1 MPHLYQKYYYKEK
14 DRPYGEQVLIEG
26 YHIIKEHPLFGH
38 LDGDIHM
45 NRKVI
50 MGKKGACIVD
60 SKGNVYANTSCKL
73 TSRQWAFAIAH
84 CLLHLCFGHFDY
96 DKLPESAGTAFDMNI
111 WNKACDIYITRF
123 LYDIH
128 FGDSI
133 CPDPAS
139 EYRIKTNDEIK
150 IYEHLVYAEKECVQ
164 NPYST
169 NIGSLSDM
177 TGLNHPIIYKKNE
190 ENEFAAAFS
199 ISLHNSVSGAVST
212 AGGHNWNSEKETP
225 VRKASE
231 WFLTHYPLLGGMAS
245 SFKIIEDTELCQ
257 KYDIHI
263 AAVDA
268 SIGEIYVNPT
278 ADLSVREWQF
288 VLAHEYLHAGLMYHK
303 RAGGRNRYLWNVAC
317 DFVINGW
324 LTEMQ
329 VGSMP
334 QDGLLYDKEL
344 AGLSAEAIYDLI
356 VKEMRKFRKHATFRG
371 FGKGD
376 IMSDPLPK
384 FGGLERSSNHMTL
397 DEFFKNALR
406 EGLDFHSSNERG
418 YLPAGLVDEIRSLTS
433 PPIPW
438 DVELGEWFD
447 CMFPPLEKHRSYARP
462 SRRQG
467 ATPDI
472 PRPRYIIQ
480 EQELM
485 DRTFGVVVDTSG
497 SVSVNQLGLALG
509 SIASY
514 AASKDVLYVRVV
526 FCDADAYDAGYLSVD
541 ELAGKVKVTGRGG
554 TILQPGVNLLEKAKD
569 FPDDGPILIITDGFI
584 EDKLYV
590 HREHA
595 YLLPK
600 GNRLPFAPKGKV
612 FYFKGRGDL

>member
-1 MPHLYQKYYYKEK
+1 MPNLHNKYYYKEEN
-14 DRPYGEQVLIEG
+14 RPQGELALIQG
-26 YHIIKEHPLFGH
+26 FNIIHAHPLFGNM
-38 LDGDIHM
+38 DGDIHM
-45 NRKVI
+45 KQKQLL
-50 MGKKGACIVD
+50 GKAGACLVD
-60 SKGNVYANTSCKL
+60 GQGNIYANTSCHL
-73 TSRQWAFAIAH
+73 TGDQWAYALAH
-84 CLLHLCFGHFDY
+84 CLLHLSFGHFDY
-96 DKLPESAGTAFDMNI
+96 DRLPETSGGAFDLNL
-111 WNKACDIYITRF
+111 WNKACDIYVTRF

-128 FGDSI
+128 FSDPI
-133 CPDPAS
+133 CPDPAL
-139 EYRIKTNDEIK
+139 EYRIKMNDEIK
-150 IYEHLVYAEKECVQ
+150 IYEHLVYAEKECLK
-164 NPYST
+164 NPYGT
-169 NIGSLSDM
+169 NSGTLTDMIGLE
-177 TGLNHPIIYKKNE
+177 HPIIYKKNE

-199 ISLHNSVSGAVST
+199 ISLHNSVSGAIST
-212 AGGHNWNSEKETP
+212 AGGHNWNAKKETP
-225 VRKASE
+225 VRKAAE

-245 SFKIIEDTELCQ
+245 AFKIIEDTELCQ

-268 SIGEIYVNPT
+268 SMGEIYVNP
-278 ADLSVREWQF
+278 AASLSVKEWQF
-288 VLAHEYLHAGLMYHK
+288 VLAHEYLHAGLMHHK
-303 RAGGRNRYLWNVAC
+303 RAGGRDRYLWNVAC
-317 DFVINGW
+317 DYVVNGW
-324 LTEMQ
+324 LAEMQ

-334 QDGLLYDKEL
+334 QEGLLYDKEL

-356 VKEMRKFRKHATFRG
+356 VKEMRKFRKLSTFRG

-376 IMSDPLPK
+376 IMSDSLPK
-384 FGGLERSSNHMTL
+384 FEGLDRPSNNMTL

-406 EGLDFHSSNERG
+406 EGLDFHSSNSRG
-418 YLPAGLVDEIRSLTS
+418 YLPAGLVDEIRALTS

-447 CMFPPLEKHRSYARP
+447 IMFPPLEKHRSYARP

-480 EQELM
+480 EQDLM

-509 SIASY
+509 AIASY
-514 AASKDVLYVRVV
+514 AASKNVLYVRVV

-541 ELAGKVKVTGRGG
+541 DLAGRVRVTGRGG
-554 TILQPGVNLLEKAKD
+554 TILQPGVSCLEKAKD
-569 FPDDGPILIITDGFI
+569 FPSNGPILIITDGFI
-584 EDKLYV
+584 ESKLYI

-600 GNRLPFAPKGKV
+600 GNRLPFVPRGKV
-612 FYFKGRGDL
+612 FYFKERGDM